1 VDTPSLQFDAA
12 NKEYVDDVKTSINYL
27 TVDTTGLSTP
37 ATDAIAQI
45 DALIPALSVNVGDV
59 VRVLCLSYTNGS
71 TTPTVTR
78 VVRIYQCDL
87 VVGTR
92 TWVYQTGQD
101 IVV

>member
-27 TVDTTGLSTP
+27 TVDITGLATP
-37 ATDAIAQI
+37 TTDAILQI
-45 DALIPALSVNVGDV
+45 DALIPALSVNVGDI

-78 VVRIYQCDL
+78 VVRIYQCEL
-87 VVGTR
+87 SVGTR
-92 TWVYQTGQD
+92 TWTYQTGQD
-101 IVV
+101 IVL